1 MITLEMIST
10 RELIGRAQY
19 KAEND
24 IKFMYIYELLTRNNI
39 RNYQMLLDFLD
50 ANSLFSDEYGVVT
63 YLRNQIEKV
72 KKKIDK
78 ENSKDNEL
86 GVFTFDSYKKYG
98 LDEKTI
104 IETDSKNMCDV
115 LIYRN
120 PLYELPPKFILL
132 NGCSIERAKDLL
144 GYLTEIKFES
154 EFANNY
160 VGFGES
166 FTKKIY
172 DVIKLYEEQ
181 VLRQASETDKRGI
194 NLFVLNKDDKRELV
208 IEQYDEI
215 IRYLVDVA
223 EELCICKLTDHH
235 KRKLLMTIT
244 ASKEERVIRLRQEM
258 INIFTNYMTL
268 TELKSGVVRTKVLNR
283 FIIR

>member
-120 PLYELPPKFILL
+120 PLYELPRKYNLL
-132 NGCSIERAKDLL
+132 NSHSITYTKESL
-144 GYLTEIKFES
+144 GYLTDTGLK
-154 EFANNY
+154 N
-160 VGFGES
+160 GF
-166 FTKKIY
+166 
-172 DVIKLYEEQ
+172 
-181 VLRQASETDKRGI
+181 R
-194 NLFVLNKDDKRELV
+194 
-208 IEQYDEI
+208 
-215 IRYLVDVA
+215 
-223 EELCICKLTDHH
+223 
-235 KRKLLMTIT
+235 
-244 ASKEERVIRLRQEM
+244 
-258 INIFTNYMTL
+258 
-268 TELKSGVVRTKVLNR
+268 
-283 FIIR
+283 

>member
-1 MITLEMIST
+1 MVTLDMIST
-10 RELIGRAQY
+10 RELIGRAQH
-19 KAEND
+19 KAESD

-50 ANSLFSDEYGVVT
+50 ANSLFTDEYGVVQ
-63 YLRNQIEKV
+63 YLRKQVEKV
-72 KKKIDK
+72 QKKIDK
-78 ENSKDNEL
+78 NNSKDIKLE
-86 GVFTFDSYKKYG
+86 VFTFDSYEEYG
-98 LDEKTI
+98 LDKETI

-132 NGCSIERAKDLL
+132 NTCSIERAKDLL
-144 GYLTEIKFES
+144 GYLTEIKFEN

-181 VLRQASETDKRGI
+181 VLRQASETEERGI
-194 NLFVLNKDDKRELV
+194 NLFTLNGDLKRKLV

-223 EELCICKLTDHH
+223 EELCICELTDYH
-235 KRKLLMTIT
+235 KRKLLMTTT
-244 ASKEERVIRLRQEM
+244 ASREEKVIRLRQEM